1 MKKNVLIIFKYPHPH
16 WNIPVINRF
25 SNYYEVE
32 SLYINDI
39 KDKNFTETVE
49 EINNLIRSKNIEIAV
64 FDVDYFKFS
73 NFFFIEKINC
83 KKKILISGD
92 DFELHEINS
101 ITASACDL
109 VLTTCPL
116 SVLKYKE
123 KGYKAYFMV
132 YENYKINKVNSE
144 KKEIDVLFFGELTP
158 DRKEYLKYIEKEG
171 INLKNV
177 GFNLGDTK
185 LSDEELLQFIRK
197 TKIILNLSKSRT
209 ISSVNNYALGNIF
222 KFQYQFKGR
231 VWDAGL
237 NGVICVSEYAPALEI
252 FFKDD
257 EIPSFT
263 SKEECVKILK
273 RLLKNDELLDKYRN
287 KFTSKVHE
295 LIDDKEHFKPIYDEI
310 EKLDYNERVKLN
322 KFPYWYLRIAAKQAV
337 LRNIKLTNLIKSIFQ
352 FNVVFEIIKNSNL
365 STKFLIIFESI
376 LNVLWYS
383 FTFSFKSKK

>member
-209 ISSVNNYALGNIF
+209 ISSVNNYALGNNIAN
-222 KFQYQFKGR
+222 QQTL
-231 VWDAGL
+231 L
-237 NGVICVSEYAPALEI
+237 NNG
-252 FFKDD
+252 F
-257 EIPSFT
+257 
-263 SKEECVKILK
+263 
-273 RLLKNDELLDKYRN
+273 
-287 KFTSKVHE
+287 
-295 LIDDKEHFKPIYDEI
+295 
-310 EKLDYNERVKLN
+310 
-322 KFPYWYLRIAAKQAV
+322 
-337 LRNIKLTNLIKSIFQ
+337 
-352 FNVVFEIIKNSNL
+352 
-365 STKFLIIFESI
+365 
-376 LNVLWYS
+376 
-383 FTFSFKSKK
+383 